1 MGGGRAWRFDCTLWM
16 MKISLKIT
24 KIIGSFRN
32 VLRKMLN
39 FAFLQMVKL
48 LVLYKNT
55 LTVYLGTRIS
65 SSGNFSV
72 SREHL
77 KEKVL
82 HALLSLK
89 RHRNL
94 SKLKTSLAC
103 TIFDTMIS
111 SILTYN
117 SEIWVCMPNQ
127 ILRPGRTHK
136 SKRQNS
142 SFANVT

>member
-1 MGGGRAWRFDCTLWM
+1 MVAYGRWAPTGGGRAWRFDCTSWM

-24 KIIGSFRN
+24 KIE
-32 VLRKMLN
+32 
-39 FAFLQMVKL
+39 LQMVKL

-82 HALLSLK
+82 HALLSLIR

-127 ILRPGRTHK
+127 ILRPGRAHK
-136 SKRQNS
+136 SKIQNS

>member
-1 MGGGRAWRFDCTLWM
+1 MVAYGRWAPTGGGHSWRFDCTSWM
-16 MKISLKIT
+16 TKISLKIT
-24 KIIGSFRN
+24 KIE
-32 VLRKMLN
+32 
-39 FAFLQMVKL
+39 LQMVKL

-55 LTVYLGTRIS
+55 LTVYLGTRTS

-82 HALLSLK
+82 HALLSSR

-103 TIFDTMIS
+103 TIFGTMIS

-127 ILRPGRTHK
+127 ILRPGRAHK
-136 SKRQNS
+136 SKIQNS
-142 SFANVT
+142 SFANVN

>member
-1 MGGGRAWRFDCTLWM
+1 MGGGRTWRFDCTSWM

-55 LTVYLGTRIS
+55 LTAYLGTRTS

-72 SREHL
+72 SSEHL
-77 KEKVL
+77 KK
-82 HALLSLK
+82 K
-89 RHRNL
+89 
-94 SKLKTSLAC
+94 
-103 TIFDTMIS
+103 FF
-111 SILTYN
+111 
-117 SEIWVCMPNQ
+117 MPY
-127 ILRPGRTHK
+127 
-136 SKRQNS
+136 
-142 SFANVT
+142 

>member
-65 SSGNFSV
+65 SGNFSV

-82 HALLSLK
+82 HALLSLR

-127 ILRPGRTHK
+127 ILRPGRAHK